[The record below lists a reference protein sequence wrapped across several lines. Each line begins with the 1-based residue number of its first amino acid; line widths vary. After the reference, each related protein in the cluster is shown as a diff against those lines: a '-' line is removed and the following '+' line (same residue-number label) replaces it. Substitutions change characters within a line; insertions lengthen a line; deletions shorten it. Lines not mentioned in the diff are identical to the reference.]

1 MIIGQSRP
9 DGWFCI
15 ICIGGGLIKWLG
27 WQVVTRP
34 ASSRMDPRKSESLTL
49 RFFGLASQWHQGES
63 ITSRRHASAKKS
75 QQEDRR
81 LAAPSRGV
89 QGRVVEHHSIEP
101 TSVVDNNDISR
112 QEGQSI
118 DKIQSPPV
126 VWHSSALEPN
136 GITHHV
142 IRRTTKKPTTQSLSR
157 VIDATDPLIPNR
169 QCQRNLRG

>member
-1 MIIGQSRP
+1 MIK
-9 DGWFCI
+9 
-15 ICIGGGLIKWLG
+15 LLG
-27 WQVVTRP
+27 WQVVIRTS
-34 ASSRMDPRKSESLTL
+34 SSRMDPRNSESLHVQ
-49 RFFGLASQWHQGES
+49 FFDLASQCHQGES
-63 ITSRRHASAKKS
+63 ITSRRHASAEQS
-75 QQEDRR
+75 QQEDHR
-81 LAAPSRGV
+81 LAAPSSRGA
-89 QGRVVEHHSIEP
+89 QGRVVEHHSVEP
-101 TSVVDNNDISR
+101 TSMIDNDIS
-112 QEGQSI
+112 QSI